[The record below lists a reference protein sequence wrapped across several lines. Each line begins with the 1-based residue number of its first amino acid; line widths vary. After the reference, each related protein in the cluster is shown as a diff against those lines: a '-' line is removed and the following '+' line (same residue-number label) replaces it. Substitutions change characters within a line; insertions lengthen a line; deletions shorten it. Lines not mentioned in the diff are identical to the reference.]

1 MRSSKQAAAEAARS
15 NYFTATARKPF
26 YVKKLDTPPQRM
38 KMKKY
43 RTTELEGL
51 VVGRRDLRR
60 RRPSAR

>member
-43 RTTELEGL
+43 KKKRKIEHQ
-51 VVGRRDLRR
+51 RQK
-60 RRPSAR
+60 